1 MRLATVPT
9 SKMVLWSFLNLP
21 PPKTKSS
28 RMESAKNPVPEL
40 TQEFFSYYP
49 DYLLCRTLAINV
61 ANKNTTYSKAIDMMA
76 KKARAAEQNQALI
89 EEKFDL
95 KSVPIA
101 GRAVRLKDLSLN
113 QILKLKDEVLK
124 EILVFYLKNP
134 YAHGRTK
141 RSHWLP
147 RWVRTYFLSALLGH
161 ARSREIQL
169 DGEVDFEILGV
180 L

>member
-1 MRLATVPT
+1 
-9 SKMVLWSFLNLP
+9 
-21 PPKTKSS
+21 
-28 RMESAKNPVPEL
+28 MESAKNPVPEL

-61 ANKNTTYSKAIDMMA
+61 VNKNTTYAKAIDMMA

-89 EEKFDL
+89 DEKLDL
-95 KSVPIA
+95 KTVSIA
-101 GRAVRLKDLSLN
+101 GRTVRLKDLSLN

-124 EILVFYLKNP
+124 EILLFYLKSP

-141 RSHWLP
+141 RSRWLP
-147 RWVRTYFLSALLGH
+147 RWARTSFLSALLGH
-161 ARSREIQL
+161 ARSRGIQL
-169 DGEVDFEILGV
+169 DGEVDFEILRV

>member
-1 MRLATVPT
+1 MQ
-9 SKMVLWSFLNLP
+9 
-21 PPKTKSS
+21 
-28 RMESAKNPVPEL
+28 SAKNSVAKL

-76 KKARAAEQNQALI
+76 KKARAAELNQALI
-89 EEKFDL
+89 EEKLDL
-95 KSVPIA
+95 KSVPIV

-113 QILKLKDEVLK
+113 QILRLKDEVLK
-124 EILVFYLKNP
+124 EILVFYLKHP

-141 RSHWLP
+141 RSRWLP
-147 RWVRTYFLSALLGH
+147 RWVRTHFLSALLGH
-161 ARSREIQL
+161 ARSRGIQL
-169 DGEVDFEILGV
+169 DGEGDFEILGV